1 MKEIK
6 RIIFSGGG
14 TGGHI
19 YPAMALYRRMKEKN
33 PELEVL
39 YIGTKR
45 GLESSIVPKAGLNF
59 ASIEIEGIKRSLS
72 LENLL
77 VGYKMLAATHKAKKI
92 IREFNPD
99 VVVGTG
105 GYVCGPVIL
114 AASRLGI
121 PTLIHEQNSIA
132 GITNKFLAR
141 FVDKIAICFDDVRKD
156 FKKYTNKIQLTG
168 NPRGQEACQIKSDP
182 MILSREFDLDNSKR
196 TLLIFGGS
204 RGAPAINQAALE
216 GIDHWLKSNYQ
227 VIIVT
232 GRDHYSSLDQKKLE
246 EINSSANVRVLAYID
261 NMPELFPVIDLVV
274 CRAGA
279 TTLTELTAL
288 SLPSILIPSP
298 YVTANHQESNA
309 QSLVKESAAEMILE
323 KDLNHERLEEM
334 VDRLMHD
341 GISLDTMSKNA
352 GRLGIR
358 DASDRIIKL
367 LENIKD

>member
-45 GLESSIVPKAGLNF
+45 GLESAIVPKAGLNF

-156 FKKYTNKIQLTG
+156 FKKYTHKIRLTG

-196 TLLIFGGS
+196 TLLIL
-204 RGAPAINQAALE
+204 AVQ
-216 GIDHWLKSNYQ
+216 
-227 VIIVT
+227 
-232 GRDHYSSLDQKKLE
+232 E
-246 EINSSANVRVLAYID
+246 ERQQL
-261 NMPELFPVIDLVV
+261 
-274 CRAGA
+274 
-279 TTLTELTAL
+279 
-288 SLPSILIPSP
+288 
-298 YVTANHQESNA
+298 
-309 QSLVKESAAEMILE
+309 
-323 KDLNHERLEEM
+323 
-334 VDRLMHD
+334 
-341 GISLDTMSKNA
+341 
-352 GRLGIR
+352 
-358 DASDRIIKL
+358 IKL
-367 LENIKD
+367 L